1 MIVLAVIDLD
11 LALKVDSPLPFMDKR
26 EIERCER
33 SNPRCI
39 MIKKKAILE
48 AFRGLMF
55 EKATMAKEFL
65 VEIEQRFVKNE
76 KIEISRL
83 LTNLI
88 PMRYMGKGN
97 I

>member
-1 MIVLAVIDLD
+1 M
-11 LALKVDSPLPFMDKR
+11 
-26 EIERCER
+26 EIERWER
-33 SNPRCI
+33 SNQTYI
-39 MIKKKAILE
+39 MIMKKAISKS
-48 AFRGLMF
+48 FRGLMF

-83 LTNLI
+83 VTNLI
-88 PMRYMGKGN
+88 PIRYTGKGN

>member
-1 MIVLAVIDLD
+1 M
-11 LALKVDSPLPFMDKR
+11 
-26 EIERCER
+26 EIERWER
-33 SNPRCI
+33 SNQTYI
-39 MIKKKAILE
+39 MIMKKAILK

-55 EKATMAKEFL
+55 ETATMAKEFL